1 MNHSP
6 SADEKLAD
14 HAGALADVLL
24 NQLRAAQTDE
34 GAICV
39 MGDRTGKQGLSRSR
53 RTVHQHLGEIEITR
67 VRREEDRFQSAKRSQ
82 DAEAEAPLLLEA
94 PAFVRRVLQCP
105 GMLRSVSLS

>member
-14 HAGALADVLL
+14 HAGTLADVLL

-53 RTVHQHLGEIEITR
+53 RTVEKNALRLLDTEGHEERWRCEYLG
-67 VRREEDRFQSAKRSQ
+67 SQ
-82 DAEAEAPLLLEA
+82 TVEVGCLFRKHP
-94 PAFVRRVLQCP
+94 
-105 GMLRSVSLS
+105 